1 MTLAD
6 ARALEPE
13 LVVAEMDAGAD
24 RHWLERLARHCLD
37 WTPRVSLAAPDG
49 ITLDIAGVDHL
60 FGGEAG
66 LCAQVEDGM
75 AGIGM
80 ALRWAAASTPEAA
93 QALARHGALPV
104 WDEREAIRALP
115 VLALGLDGESTL
127 ALNRAGLKRVGDLT
141 VRPAAAIAAR
151 FGVGAVSAL
160 SRLTGEELAPIDAL
174 RDPEPLHFERRFAEP
189 IGLQATI
196 AAVFMEVLQE
206 AAGVLGERDL
216 GAGALYS
223 RFIAA
228 MGPAIVWISRPDARP
243 AIPRWSF
250 ACSTSASPA
259 LPTRSTPASA
269 MTASACSCPPPI
281 LCPPARPA
289 LTGKKGTRWPLPN

>member
-1 MTLAD
+1 VINANSVKRRYLALWFPFLSTDRWRIAQTRQNRNALQGQAGTAPPDTAEGASPAGDDRQGEGALRLCAVDARAGALGIAPGMTLAD

-80 ALRWAAASTPEAA
+80 ALRWAAASTRKRRRHWPAMA
-93 QALARHGALPV
+93 HFPFGTSGSHPGASRAGAGARRG
-104 WDEREAIRALP
+104 
-115 VLALGLDGESTL
+115 STL

-160 SRLTGEELAPIDAL
+160 SA
-174 RDPEPLHFERRFAEP
+174 
-189 IGLQATI
+189 
-196 AAVFMEVLQE
+196 
-206 AAGVLGERDL
+206 
-216 GAGALYS
+216 
-223 RFIAA
+223 
-228 MGPAIVWISRPDARP
+228 
-243 AIPRWSF
+243 
-250 ACSTSASPA
+250 
-259 LPTRSTPASA
+259 
-269 MTASACSCPPPI
+269 
-281 LCPPARPA
+281 
-289 LTGKKGTRWPLPN
+289 